1 MGIGGSSL
9 WQSSYYG
16 LEGDNMKPKLIFLMA
31 LLALVLAVPA
41 MAVNMSI
48 SDMGFTG
55 PQTIQIYTNG
65 TLAGT
70 YNTTGNGIPMPSQDF
85 ILVIKPESS
94 SYLKN
99 PANLLDEGFAFV
111 ETHYI
116 EILFVFFLLG
126 AIGWLGRR

>member
-1 MGIGGSSL
+1 M
-9 WQSSYYG
+9 
-16 LEGDNMKPKLIFLMA
+16 MKNKVF
-31 LLALVLAVPA
+31 LLAMLVCMIAMPV
-41 MAVNMSI
+41 MAVNMSF

-65 TLAGT
+65 TLTGT

-111 ETHYI
+111 ETNYI
-116 EILFVFFLLG
+116 PILFVFFLLG
-126 AIGWLGRR
+126 AIGWLGRRS